1 HSMRDPSSTARIK
14 FCLRFLFSYTF
25 PSTSEIYTLS
35 LHDALPIFTK
45 AIKINEQFQ
54 VSKQFW
60 SYLVKKGL
68 IEDPDDFI
76 MPLPHI
82 RLVHGEKNVEF
93 LKKRYQ
99 ALSENPLFQGM
110 EFSDDHEKLEEW
122 IPLVMK
128 DRTADE
134 PIAATKIDGGTDVNF
149 GALTSKL
156 LENLQDQDVNI
167 HYQNTVEDI
176 QQTPDG
182 TWEVKVRNFAEGT
195 IEY

>member
-1 HSMRDPSSTARIK
+1 
-14 FCLRFLFSYTF
+14 
-25 PSTSEIYTLS
+25 
-35 LHDALPIFTK
+35 
-45 AIKINEQFQ
+45 
-54 VSKQFW
+54 
-60 SYLVKKGL
+60 
-68 IEDPDDFI
+68 
-76 MPLPHI
+76 PLPHI
-82 RLVHGEKNVEF
+82 SLVHGEKNVEF

-110 EFSDDHEKLEEW
+110 EFSDDPEKLEEW

-134 PIAATKIDGGTDVNF
+134 PIAATEIDGGTEVNF

-176 QQTPDG
+176 KQTPDV
-182 TWEVKVRNFAEGT
+182 TCEVKVRNFGKGT
-195 IEY
+195 IEYHKAKFVYIEAGGGTMT

>member
-1 HSMRDPSSTARIK
+1 
-14 FCLRFLFSYTF
+14 
-25 PSTSEIYTLS
+25 
-35 LHDALPIFTK
+35 
-45 AIKINEQFQ
+45 
-54 VSKQFW
+54 
-60 SYLVKKGL
+60 
-68 IEDPDDFI
+68 
-76 MPLPHI
+76 
-82 RLVHGEKNVEF
+82 
-93 LKKRYQ
+93 
-99 ALSENPLFQGM
+99 
-110 EFSDDHEKLEEW
+110 KLEEW

-176 QQTPDG
+176 KQTPEG

-195 IEY
+195 IEYHTAKFVFIGAGGGALPLLQDAGVAESKIGGEFGVSVVFVVCNSAKVEQSRND